1 MAKVIIPTPLRKF
14 TQNQSSFEGNGS
26 TVGATIENLTETY
39 PDIKQHLLDEN
50 GKLRN
55 FVRVYIGDEDIKALQ
70 NEATEVKE
78 DSVISIV
85 PAIAG
90 GSL

>member
-14 TQNQSSFEGNGS
+14 TENQATFNGS
-26 TVGATIENLTETY
+26 GDTVGAAIANLTETY
-39 PDIKQHLLDEN
+39 PNIKQHLLDES
-50 GKLRN
+50 GKFRN
-55 FVRVYIGDEDIKALQ
+55 FVRVFIGDEDIKALQ

-90 GSL
+90 GSF

>member
-1 MAKVIIPTPLRKF
+1 MAKIIIPTPLRKF
-14 TQNQSSFEGNGS
+14 TENQASFVGNGQ
-26 TVGATIENLTETY
+26 TVGATIDNLTEAY
-39 PDIKQHLLDEN
+39 PGIKQHLLDEN

-55 FVRVYIGDEDIKALQ
+55 FVRVFIGEEDIKALQ

-78 DSVISIV
+78 DTVISIV

-90 GSL
+90 GSI

>member
-1 MAKVIIPTPLRKF
+1 MAKIIIPTPLRKF
-14 TQNQSSFEGNGS
+14 TQNQASFEGSGN
-26 TVGATIENLTETY
+26 TVGATIENLTEAF
-39 PDIKQHLLDEN
+39 PDIKQHLLDES

-90 GSL
+90 GSQ

>member
-1 MAKVIIPTPLRKF
+1 MAKIIIPTPLRKF
-14 TQNQSSFEGNGS
+14 TDNQATFVGAGN
-26 TVGATIENLTETY
+26 TVGASIENLTSTY
-39 PDIKQHLLDEN
+39 PGVKQHLLDEN
-50 GKLRN
+50 GKFRN
-55 FVRVYIGDEDIKALQ
+55 FVRIFIGDEDIKALK

-90 GSL
+90 GSK